1 MKSVS
6 DCTSTVIGFLG
17 VPLPVSGIY
26 RPAPKGLVSSLRLSQ
41 EAAAQLGAQD
51 VPARRGRENQPVM
64 MPHFESVIGFDP
76 DGIRRIYASTWIEAR
91 QEARNYIRN
100 RPDTAP
106 LSAWRFDLVKTPAN
120 VMEAASGSA

>member
-1 MKSVS
+1 MRSWKPNYRA
-6 DCTSTVIGFLG
+6 STPYV
-17 VPLPVSGIY
+17 
-26 RPAPKGLVSSLRLSQ
+26 R
-41 EAAAQLGAQD
+41 EAE
-51 VPARRGRENQPVM
+51 ARCDM
-64 MPHFESVIGFDP
+64 TPHFESIIGFDP

-120 VMEAASGSA
+120 VMGPASGSA

>member
-6 DCTSTVIGFLG
+6 DCTSTVLGFLG

-26 RPAPKGLVSSLRLSQ
+26 RPAPKDFASSLRLSQ
-41 EAAAQLGAQD
+41 ELPHNSGRRTCRLG
-51 VPARRGRENQPVM
+51 EEMNQPVM

-76 DGIRRIYASTWIEAR
+76 DGVRRIYASTWIEAR
-91 QEARNYIRN
+91 QDARNYIRN